1 MEDNEI
7 VDLFLARDE
16 AAINKTSEKY
26 GKKLRSL
33 AYSVCKEMTT
43 AEECENDTYLKA
55 WNTIPP
61 QKPRTY
67 LFSFLAKITRCTAID
82 RVKEKTRQKRNVQL
96 LELTQEIEESMPNLC
111 NVEAQY
117 DGVIL
122 GETISNFLHSL
133 NEEKRC
139 IFMRRYWFMDSISA
153 ISKRYSI
160 SESKVKSVLFRTRK
174 ALYDYLIEE
183 GLL

>member
-1 MEDNEI
+1 
-7 VDLFLARDE
+7 V
-16 AAINKTSEKY
+16 KTIH
-26 GKKLRSL
+26 
-33 AYSVCKEMTT
+33 T
-43 AEECENDTYLKA
+43 LKRGA
-55 WNTIPP
+55 QSPHT
-61 QKPRTY
+61 PRTY
-67 LFSFLAKITRCTAID
+67 LFSFLAKITRCIAID
-82 RVKEKTRQKRNVQL
+82 RVKEETRQKRNIRL

-122 GETISNFLHSL
+122 GETICSFLHSL

-139 IFMRRYWFMDSISA
+139 IFLRRYWFMDSIST

-160 SESKVKSVLFRTRK
+160 SEGKVKSILFRTRT